1 MSRRSV
7 CGKPFQTITF
17 LEGSSYCWPP
27 VWFSDTYW
35 ATSSLVFL
43 FCTLYLV
50 LTFTSPSFMLVRFMQ
65 EQFCRAPNFLRAF
78 LNLKGV
84 RLFATFGY
92 KLAQWGFFFILFQLA
107 QVLKRRILS
116 WSGKSRRTQSTIKD
130 SKWNKCGDDGSSIS
144 SQFTLSIDK
153 YQTNLLILSTNSWNR
168 WPWKYLLRTL

>member
-17 LEGSSYCWPP
+17 MEGSSYCWPP

-84 RLFATFGY
+84 CLFATFGY
-92 KLAQWGFFFILFQLA
+92 KLAQWGFFYSVSA
-107 QVLKRRILS
+107 GTGLK
-116 WSGKSRRTQSTIKD
+116 TKD
-130 SKWNKCGDDGSSIS
+130 FVVVRKV
-144 SQFTLSIDK
+144 
-153 YQTNLLILSTNSWNR
+153 QTNAVHHQRLLVKQMWWRWKFYFLSVHFINR
-168 WPWKYLLRTL
+168 

>member
-1 MSRRSV
+1 MENHF
-7 CGKPFQTITF
+7 KLTF
-17 LEGSSYCWPP
+17 IEGSSYCWPP

-65 EQFCRAPNFLRAF
+65 EQFCRAPNAWE
-78 LNLKGV
+78 
-84 RLFATFGY
+84 LFWISKAY
-92 KLAQWGFFFILFQLA
+92 VYLLLSDINSLSEAFFILFQLA
-107 QVLKRRILS
+107 QVLKRRISS

-130 SKWNKCGDDGSSIS
+130 SWWNKCGDDGSSIS

-168 WPWKYLLRTL
+168 WPGKYLLRTL